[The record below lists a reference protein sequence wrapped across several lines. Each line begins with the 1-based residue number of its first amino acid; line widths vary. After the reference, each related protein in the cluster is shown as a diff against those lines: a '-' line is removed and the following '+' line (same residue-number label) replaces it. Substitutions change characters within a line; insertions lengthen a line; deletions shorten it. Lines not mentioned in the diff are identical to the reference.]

1 MITLDSLIEHF
12 KALKIESGD
21 VIEVHVSLETLGFIC
36 GGAETILSALL
47 KVIGHEGTLVTN
59 AHNMLNQDPA
69 LLDELI
75 PLAEYP
81 LYRKMMVANHGK
93 QTIPNPIDAFA
104 YALQLKDLT
113 LVSAHPTYAV
123 MAYGKQA
130 KWIIQNHALGE
141 SFSDDSPYGRC
152 LQLKAKVLLMGTD
165 YSTVSSLHL
174 AEYQSQI
181 RPLEIKGAAILKEGQ
196 RKWLEVMDY
205 AYMSDYFNE
214 VGYLLEAKQQVSI
227 LSLGKSQSKL
237 FKLEQAVEVA
247 KTYLGE
253 SYENQR

>member
-12 KALKIESGD
+12 KALKIEAGD

-36 GGAETILSALL
+36 GGAEAILSALL
-47 KVIGHEGTLVTN
+47 KVIGHEGTLITN
-59 AHNMLNQDPA
+59 AHNSLNQDPA
-69 LLDELI
+69 LLADSI
-75 PLAEYP
+75 PLNEYP

-93 QTIPNPIDAFA
+93 QSMPNPIDPFA
-104 YALQLKDLT
+104 YALQIKDLT

-130 KWIIQNHALGE
+130 KWITQNHALGDA
-141 SFSDDSPYGRC
+141 FSEESPYGRC
-152 LQLKAKVLLMGTD
+152 LQLKAKVLLMGSD
-165 YSTVSSLHL
+165 YSLVSSIHL

-196 RKWLEVMDY
+196 RKWVEAMDY
-205 AYMSDYFNE
+205 AYQSDYFNE
-214 VGYLLEAKQQVSI
+214 LGYLLESKHAVSI
-227 LSLGKSQSKL
+227 LSLGNSQSKL
-237 FKLEQAVEVA
+237 FKLEEAIDLA